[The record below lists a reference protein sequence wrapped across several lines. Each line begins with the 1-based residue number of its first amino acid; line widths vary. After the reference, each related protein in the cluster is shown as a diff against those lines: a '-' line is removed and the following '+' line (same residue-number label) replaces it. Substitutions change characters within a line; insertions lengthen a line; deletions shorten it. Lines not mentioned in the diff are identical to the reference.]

1 MIRKSGGL
9 AYPLFRLQTR
19 LFDYWSPLCH
29 LRLKELCTLL
39 WRGANRHIGHCRKL
53 RLHVGLRE
61 ARDDDVVKPRNNI
74 FGRAGGCYEGGPCYA
89 LDLRKSC
96 FSHGRYFQQCRRS
109 LLSCHRQRSQLTGFD
124 QRHCRRHGA
133 ERDRRMAADRR
144 LHSRATAIE
153 WHVHEVEEQRMLEQR
168 VGAGCLRRAK
178 RSSPCLDWRESMR
191 LAL

>member
-61 ARDDDVVKPRNNI
+61 ARDDDVVKPRNNV
-74 FGRAGGCYEGGPCYA
+74 FGRAGGCYEGSPCYA
-89 LDLRKSC
+89 LDLRDPASAMVRI
-96 FSHGRYFQQCRRS
+96 SGSAGDRS
-109 LLSCHRQRSQLTGFD
+109 FPVTASARS
-124 QRHCRRHGA
+124 
-133 ERDRRMAADRR
+133 
-144 LHSRATAIE
+144 
-153 WHVHEVEEQRMLEQR
+153 
-168 VGAGCLRRAK
+168 
-178 RSSPCLDWRESMR
+178 
-191 LAL
+191 